1 MLRSVVAVLML
12 GVGILP
18 CAPLRADPAADSAI
32 ARARQ
37 AVRVQLYDPGSARF
51 RNVKASAQGDVCGQ
65 VDSRNIEGGHTGFA
79 RFVYD
84 HRTRTAALAL
94 RDPDF
99 RQFFVM
105 DDNEY
110 TNGNAAVITDDACRF
125 VRSWVSLCP
134 SATARRE
141 MHARALC
148 ALYDGG
154 SRGRARLK
162 RIVGAD

>member
-1 MLRSVVAVLML
+1 MRSFGATLMFAA
-12 GVGILP
+12 GILL
-18 CAPLRADPAADSAI
+18 CTSLRADPAADSAI

-65 VDSRNIEGGHTGFA
+65 VDSRNVEGGRTGFA

-99 RQFFVM
+99 RQFFIM

-125 VRSWVSLCP
+125 VRSWVGLCP
-134 SATARRE
+134 SDMARRE

-154 SRGRARLK
+154 STGRARLK